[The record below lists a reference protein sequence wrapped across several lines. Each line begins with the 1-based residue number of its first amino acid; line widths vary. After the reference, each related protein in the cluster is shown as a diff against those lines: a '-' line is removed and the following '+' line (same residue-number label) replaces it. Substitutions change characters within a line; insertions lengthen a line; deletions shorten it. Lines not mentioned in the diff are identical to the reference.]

1 MQGYEALRERA
12 AWADLSARG
21 RLRATGDDR
30 VRLLHA
36 MTTNH
41 IQQLAAGG
49 GCPVFFLNP
58 QGRILAAA
66 YILAF
71 PDALLI
77 DTEPESRGFLYEHL
91 DRYIIADD
99 VTLEDVTASTVEIG
113 IEGPQ
118 SPAVLAALGAPVP
131 DLPYAHQEWNGASVV
146 RSDAVGVTGFS
157 LIAPA
162 SERAALVARIE
173 SAGVPAAGPEALRV
187 VRLENGVPR
196 YGEDITDRQV
206 PHETQ
211 RLEFVHF
218 QKGCYIGQEIVE
230 RVRARGGV
238 HRFLVPLE
246 IEGSDPLSGGT
257 KIETGGKDIG
267 EITSSAF
274 SPARGKVVA
283 LGYVRLHDVPAGAS
297 VTAAGRSLRIGV
309 TERRP

>member
-12 AWADLSARG
+12 AWIDLTARG
-21 RLRATGDDR
+21 RLRATGEDR

-41 IQQLAAGG
+41 IQQLAPGD

-66 YILAF
+66 FILAF
-71 PDALLI
+71 SDALLI
-77 DTEPESRGFLYEHL
+77 DTEPESRSFLYEHL

-99 VTLEDVTASTVEIG
+99 VTLEDVTSSTVEIG
-113 IEGPQ
+113 IEGPDA
-118 SPAVLAALGAPVP
+118 PHVLAAIGAPVAAA
-131 DLPYAHQEWNGASVV
+131 PYAHQEWNGASVV
-146 RSDAVGVTGFS
+146 RFDAAGVTGFS
-157 LIAPA
+157 IIAPA
-162 SERAALVARIE
+162 EERSSLVARIE
-173 SAGVPAAGPEALRV
+173 AAGAAPAGAEAVRV

-211 RLEFVHF
+211 RLDFVHF

-246 IEGSDPLSGGT
+246 IDGAEPLPAGA
-257 KIETGGKDIG
+257 KIETGGKEIG
-267 EITSSAF
+267 EITSAAY
-274 SPARGKVVA
+274 SPAHGQVVA
-283 LGYVRLHDVPAGAS
+283 LGYVRLNEIPAGAPLA
-297 VTAAGRSLRIGV
+297 TAGRAVRIA
-309 TERRP
+309 R